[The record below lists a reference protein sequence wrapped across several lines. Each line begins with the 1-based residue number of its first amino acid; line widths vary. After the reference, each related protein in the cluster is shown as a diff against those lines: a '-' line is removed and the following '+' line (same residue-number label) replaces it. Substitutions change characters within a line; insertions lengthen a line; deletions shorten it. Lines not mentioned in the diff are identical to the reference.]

1 MYSHRSGPQ
10 LMNLV
15 QRQIMGRP
23 VSGVVANVAVTATSA
38 RSTVLTKGELY
49 SIVSTVNSWIKIATN
64 DPTAV
69 IDTDVYLPESS
80 IVKFVADTTGLKI
93 AVIRATSATADGV
106 LSISVMSKVPG

>member
-23 VSGVVANVAVTATSA
+23 VSGVVANIAVTATSA

-69 IDTDVYLPESS
+69 VDTDVYLPEGS

-93 AVIRATSATADGV
+93 AAIRATSATANGI

>member
-1 MYSHRSGPQ
+1 MYSYRSGPQ

-23 VSGVVANVAVTATSA
+23 VSGVVANIAVTATSA
-38 RSTVLTKGELY
+38 RSTVLTKGEQY

-64 DPTAV
+64 DPTV
-69 IDTDVYLPESS
+69 VVDTDVYLPEGSV
-80 IVKFVADTTGLKI
+80 IKFVADVEGLKI
-93 AVIRATSATADGV
+93 AAIRATSATADGI